1 MPKKE
6 SELEISQR
14 AERIKQAI
22 VYLESQKAE
31 IEKNQ
36 LIAPVGSYLARYQAR
51 GQKYR
56 YWYYQLKASSAI
68 FPKTNKENEYSRFQ
82 HLGKAGSE
90 AHIDGVLA
98 VVRRNQIDELTRAI
112 ESLKESWLDLYS
124 DQETCGHRV
133 E

>member
-1 MPKKE
+1 MAKKE

-14 AERIKQAI
+14 AERIRNAI
-22 VYLESQKAE
+22 ANLESQKAE
-31 IEKNQ
+31 LSRYES
-36 LIAPVGSYLARYQAR
+36 IAPVGSYVARYQAR

-56 YWYYQLKASSAI
+56 YWYYQLKAPEAI
-68 FPKTNKENEYSRFQ
+68 FPKINKENEYSRFQ

-90 AHIDGVLA
+90 AHINGVLA

-124 DQETCGHRV
+124 DEEKAGHRV
-133 E
+133 K

>member
-6 SELEISQR
+6 SELELTQR
-14 AERIKQAI
+14 AERIRETIA
-22 VYLESQKAE
+22 YLEAQKAE
-31 IEKNQ
+31 LEINQ
-36 LIAPVGSYLARYQAR
+36 LIAPFGSYVARYQAK

-56 YWYYQLKASSAI
+56 YWYYQLRASDPI
-68 FPKTNKENEYSRFQ
+68 FPKTNKPNEYSRFQ

-124 DQETCGHRV
+124 DEEKAGHRV
-133 E
+133 K

>member
-6 SELEISQR
+6 SELELSQR
-14 AERIKQAI
+14 AERITEAI
-22 VYLESQKAE
+22 AYLESQKAE
-31 IEKNQ
+31 IERNG
-36 LIAPVGSYLARYQAR
+36 LVAPVGCYVARYQAR

-56 YWYYQLKASSAI
+56 YWYYQLKAPSAI
-68 FPKTNKENEYSRFQ
+68 FPKTNSYQEYSRFQ

-90 AHIDGVLA
+90 PHIDAVLA

-124 DQETCGHRV
+124 DEEKVGHRV

>member
-22 VYLESQKAE
+22 AYLESQKAE
-31 IEKNQ
+31 VEKNQ

>member
-22 VYLESQKAE
+22 AYLESQKAE

-124 DQETCGHRV
+124 DEETCGHRV